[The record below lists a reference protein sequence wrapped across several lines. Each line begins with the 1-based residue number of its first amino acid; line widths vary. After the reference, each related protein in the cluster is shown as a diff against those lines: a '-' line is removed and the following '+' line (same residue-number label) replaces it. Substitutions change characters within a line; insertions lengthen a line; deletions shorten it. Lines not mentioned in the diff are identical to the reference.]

1 MLRRMLAAAMLCLF
15 SVSFQSPTVADDKQT
30 LAWACPELT
39 ALLYVRKSVAPAPMS
54 GTRFNAEQ
62 YVLRSHLTETGTWA
76 MAPGWPFSE
85 GEFALRL
92 ASVVSGK
99 AVSKSKSWNATFDQ
113 TTTPSA
119 LQSVPDIVMA
129 EYSVG
134 ATAGDL
140 TTIRIKA
147 AGDDADGENTAANR
161 RCGPLTIEI
170 EAVFDAAKG
179 WLHGF
184 KGSWKGKSARGDVSV
199 EFEYALER
207 VKSFTDRAAM
217 DKAVETAIDKGLEAM
232 DARDDDYRRGD
243 YAALAAYTYLQSGR
257 GANNKFTALA
267 LSRMVKEGSVL
278 RYIQIYHA
286 ASMVLALEAKYI
298 TDEERRQVA
307 KGQRPG
313 AIKRVLSEAD
323 KAAMKDA
330 IDYIARGQASGA
342 PGLFSYGETIGAGQP
357 PDLSNTQFAALA
369 LAAAARCE
377 VEIPVGIVR
386 DMGNGLVDFQQ
397 MEGPEVWRVKGRT
410 KRGAWD
416 RERYPDQARGFAY
429 KGAAGGAGGAYGS
442 MTGAGTCSLLL
453 LLDIYESWP
462 SERQKKE
469 LAASQAKPWQ
479 VSVQKNADC
488 GMAWLEHNYSVSEN
502 PGHSAGEF
510 FYYLYA
516 LERVGAF
523 APTEFIGEHEW
534 YTEGALSLLLRQND
548 KGGWGKIEDTCF
560 ALLFLG
566 RATTPTRRRVI
577 TGK

>member
-1 MLRRMLAAAMLCLF
+1 MRRRMLAAAMLCLF
-15 SVSFQSPTVADDKQT
+15 SVSFQTPANADDKQT
-30 LAWACPELT
+30 LGWACPELT
-39 ALLYVRKSVAPAPMS
+39 ALLYVRKSAAPAPTS
-54 GTRFNAEQ
+54 GARFNAEQ
-62 YVLRSHLTETGTWA
+62 YVLRAHLSDTGTWGV
-76 MAPGWPFSE
+76 APGWQFSE
-85 GEFALRL
+85 GEFVLRV
-92 ASVVSGK
+92 AGVVTGK
-99 AVSKSKSWNATFDQ
+99 AVSKSKSWDATFDQ
-113 TTTPSA
+113 TLTPSA
-119 LQSVPDIVMA
+119 LQSLPDIVKA
-129 EYSVG
+129 EYAVKG
-134 ATAGDL
+134 TEGDL
-140 TTIRIKA
+140 TTIRVKA
-147 AGDDADGENTAANR
+147 TGEDSDGENTFANR
-161 RCGPLTIEI
+161 RCGPLTIEMD
-170 EAVFDAAKG
+170 AVFDVAKG
-179 WLHGF
+179 WLHGV
-184 KGSWKGKSARGDVSV
+184 KGSWKGAGMRGDVNV
-199 EFEYALER
+199 DFEYALER
-207 VKSFTDRAAM
+207 VKSFADRAAL

-232 DARDDDYRRGD
+232 DAREDDYRRGD
-243 YAALAAYTYLQSGR
+243 YASLAAYTYLQSGR

-267 LSRMVKEGSVL
+267 LSRMTKEGNVL
-278 RYIQIYHA
+278 KYIQTYHA

-298 TDEERRQVA
+298 SDEERRQVA

-313 AIKRVLSEAD
+313 AIKRILTEAD

-330 IDYIARGQASGA
+330 IDYIARSQAGDA
-342 PGLFSYGETIGAGQP
+342 PGLFSYGEGIGAGQP

-377 VEIPVGIVR
+377 IEIPVGIVR

-397 MEGPEVWRVKGRT
+397 KEGPEVWRVKGRT

-416 RERYPDQARGFAY
+416 RERYPDASRGFAY
-429 KGAAGGAGGAYGS
+429 KGTAGGTSGAYGS

-469 LAASQAKPWQ
+469 LPSSQAKQWE

-488 GMAWLEHNYSVSEN
+488 GMAWLENNYSVSEN
-502 PGHSAGEF
+502 PGHAAGEY

-534 YTEGALSLLLRQND
+534 YAEGALALLLRQND
-548 KGGWGKIEDTCF
+548 KGGWGKLEDTCF

>member
-1 MLRRMLAAAMLCLF
+1 MRRCMLATAMLCLF
-15 SVSFQSPTVADDKQT
+15 SVSVQSPAIAEEKQT
-30 LAWACPELT
+30 LAWTCPELT
-39 ALLYVRKSVAPAPMS
+39 ALLYVRKSAAPAPMS
-54 GTRFNAEQ
+54 GTRFNAEHG
-62 YVLRSHLTETGTWA
+62 VLRSHLTETGNWGV
-76 MAPGWPFSE
+76 APGWQFSE
-85 GEFALRL
+85 GEFVLRV

-99 AVSKSKSWNATFDQ
+99 AVAKSKTWDATFDQ

-119 LQSVPDIVMA
+119 LQSVPDILTA
-129 EYSVG
+129 EYSVK
-134 ATAGDL
+134 ATEGDF
-140 TTIRIKA
+140 TTIHVKA
-147 AGDDADGENTAANR
+147 TGDDAEAENNFTNR
-161 RCGPLTIEI
+161 RCGPLTIEMD
-170 EAVFDAAKG
+170 AVFDTAKG
-179 WLHGF
+179 WLHGV
-184 KGSWKGKSARGDVSV
+184 KGSWKGTGLRGDVSV
-199 EFEYALER
+199 DFEYALER
-207 VKSFTDRAAM
+207 VKSFADRAAL

-232 DARDDDYRRGD
+232 DAREDDYRRGD
-243 YAALAAYTYLQSGR
+243 YAAFAAYTYLQSGR

-278 RYIQIYHA
+278 KYIQTYHA

-313 AIKRVLSEAD
+313 AIKRVMSEAD
-323 KAAMKDA
+323 KAAIKDA
-330 IDYIARGQASGA
+330 IDYIARGQANDA
-342 PGLFSYGETIGAGQP
+342 PGLFSYGETIGAGQK

-386 DMGNGLVDFQQ
+386 DMGNGLVNFQQ
-397 MEGPEVWRVKGRT
+397 KEGPEVWRVKGRT

-429 KGAAGGAGGAYGS
+429 GGMAGGVGSAYGS

-469 LAASQAKPWQ
+469 LAASQAKQWQ
-479 VSVQKNADC
+479 VSVQKNADF
-488 GMAWLEHNYSVSEN
+488 GMAWLEHNYSVSDN
-502 PGHSAGEF
+502 PGHAAGEF

-534 YTEGALSLLLRQND
+534 YTEGALTLLLRQND
-548 KGGWGKIEDTCF
+548 KGGWGKIEETCF